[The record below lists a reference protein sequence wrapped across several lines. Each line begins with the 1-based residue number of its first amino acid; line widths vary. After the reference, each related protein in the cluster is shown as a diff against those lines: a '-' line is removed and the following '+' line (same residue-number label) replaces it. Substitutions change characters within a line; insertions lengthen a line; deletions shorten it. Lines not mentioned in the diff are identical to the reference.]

1 VTLRKDRFDASEMD
15 FYEALYTQSQA
26 QFGTYIE
33 AGTVLNNY
41 AHVFELLIRL
51 RQARPPARLAA
62 AVPPLTPKPP
72 ARPRGGVMQGEQP
85 PRALPGGPSLAAQ
98 PSTACWPICCPQFAN
113 HAAMLPRCRFCSHDL
128 VSLP

>member
-51 RQARPPARLAA
+51 RQARPPDR
-62 AVPPLTPKPP
+62 PPLF
-72 ARPRGGVMQGEQP
+72 
-85 PRALPGGPSLAAQ
+85 LPDPNSAGAA
-98 PSTACWPICCPQFAN
+98 PG
-113 HAAMLPRCRFCSHDL
+113 
-128 VSLP
+128 